1 MSKVDKFENLFIGQK
16 TFKLSREIYKI
27 TKNESFSRDWGL
39 QNQIRRAAVSVMS
52 NIAEGFER
60 YRNQDFAHFLAITRG
75 SCIKVKS
82 QLYLKKSLEYIF
94 EDNFRKLHKLCSFLS
109 GRIGKF
115 RGSMNKRGIQ

>member
-60 YRNQDFAHFLAITRG
+60 YRNQDFAHFLAIARD
-75 SCIKVKS
+75 SCVEVKS
-82 QLYLKKSLEYIF
+82 QLYLEKSLEYIF
-94 EDNFRKLHKLCSFLS
+94 EDDFRKLHKLCFFLS
-109 GRIGKF
+109 GKIGKF